1 MKKIIKLILL
11 LLLIVIILAILYFG
25 ITGFSMYRSAVS
37 KISIEDKIEE
47 IRSKENYVKMEDIP
61 DYYWKAV
68 VAVEDKRFFE
78 HGAIDLISTAT
89 AIAVDFAS
97 KDFAMGGSTI
107 TQQLA
112 KNLYFTQEKKLERKV
127 AELFVASRL
136 EKMYTKEEI
145 LEIYM
150 NVIYYGDGYYGLYDA
165 SMGYFNKEPK
175 DLTLYEATLLAGVPN
190 APSLYSLSKTNSYIY
205 KRQNKIIECMVE
217 VGYLTQEEADLLYNN
232 VDDGGVK
239 IYE

>member
-89 AIAVDFAS
+89 AIAVDFVS

-165 SMGYFNKEPK
+165 SEGYFNKEPK

-190 APSLYSLSKTNSYIY
+190 APSLYSLSKNNTYIY